1 MHSTL
6 SSLKCYRMSKALLT
20 TIIHL
25 HKQGER
31 NVATA
36 KKLCVMRM
44 ALRRSVK
51 PYQELGTVKDRPR
64 SRRPRSVNTSRIKKW
79 SRRGFSEITRD
90 QCGSWLL
97 TSI

>member
-1 MHSTL
+1 
-6 SSLKCYRMSKALLT
+6 MSKALLT

-51 PYQELGTVKDRPR
+51 PYQELGIVKNRPR
-64 SRRPRSVNTSRIKKW
+64 SGRPRHELEFYPYKLLQTHIMTGKMKVNR
-79 SRRGFSEITRD
+79 
-90 QCGSWLL
+90 
-97 TSI
+97 